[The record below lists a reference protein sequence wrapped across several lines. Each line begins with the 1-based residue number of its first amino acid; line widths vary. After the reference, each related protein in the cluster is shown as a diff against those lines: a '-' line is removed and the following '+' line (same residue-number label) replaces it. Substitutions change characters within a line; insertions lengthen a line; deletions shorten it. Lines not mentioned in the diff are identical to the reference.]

1 MLTALLAAAVA
12 GLASGI
18 GTFPFFLTR
27 HIPRR
32 LYDAILGVGAGLML
46 SAATLGLLGHALEG
60 SLGVTRVMM
69 VVGGLLAGAALMA
82 VGDRVVPHLHAA
94 GHSHDHAEEHKHVR
108 RGILLSGAMALHRLP
123 EGFAIGAAFAAG
135 DEAAHSLG
143 RLLAMAVGFQNVCEG
158 LVMSAPLIHGGKSA
172 AQTLLLVTLTGLPMP
187 IMAAVGYFFSRE
199 LGGALPFLLSLA
211 AGALI
216 TLTSTEII
224 PETHGHGSESLATL
238 GIIGGFGV
246 TIVLRATL
254 GH

>member
-18 GTFPFFLTR
+18 GTVPFFLTR

-60 SLGVTRVMM
+60 PLGLARVTM
-69 VVGGLLAGAALMA
+69 VVAGLLAGAALIS

-94 GHSHDHAEEHKHVR
+94 GHSHDHAEHEHVR

-135 DEAAHSLG
+135 DEAARGLG
-143 RLLAMAVGFQNVCEG
+143 MLLAIAVGCQNVCEG
-158 LVMSAPLIHGGKSA
+158 LVISAPLIHGGKTGV
-172 AQTLLLVTLTGLPMP
+172 QTLALVTLTGLPMP

-199 LGGALPFLLSLA
+199 LAGALPFLLALA

-224 PETHGHGSESLATL
+224 PETHGHGSEAPATL
-238 GIIGGFGV
+238 GIIGGFGI

>member
-1 MLTALLAAAVA
+1 MITALLAAALA
-12 GLASGI
+12 GLASGV
-18 GTFPFFLTR
+18 GALPFFVVRT
-27 HIPRR
+27 IPRR
-32 LYDAILGVGAGLML
+32 LYDGILGIGAGLML

-60 SLGVTRVMM
+60 SLDAARVGM
-69 VVGGLLAGAALMA
+69 VVAGLLAGAALISVME
-82 VGDRVVPHLHAA
+82 RLVPHLHAA
-94 GHSHDHAEEHKHVR
+94 GHTHEHAEDHKHVR

-135 DEAAHSLG
+135 DEATRGLG
-143 RLLAMAVGFQNVCEG
+143 LLLATAVGFQNVCEG
-158 LVMSAPLIHGGKSA
+158 LVISAPLIHGGKTG

-187 IMAAVGYFFSRE
+187 IMAAVGFFFSRQI
-199 LGGALPFLLSLA
+199 GGALPFLLALA

-224 PETHGHGSESLATL
+224 PETHGHGSEAPATL
-238 GIIGGFGV
+238 GIIGGFGI